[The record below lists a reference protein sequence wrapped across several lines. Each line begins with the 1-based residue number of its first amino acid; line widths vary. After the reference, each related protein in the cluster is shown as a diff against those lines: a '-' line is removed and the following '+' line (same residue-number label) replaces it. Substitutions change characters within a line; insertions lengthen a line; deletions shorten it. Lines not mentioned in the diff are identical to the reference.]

1 MVMVMV
7 MLVAAEQG
15 MLVFTMMLM
24 VYTVIVR
31 HGPISLLRDKRAL
44 LRLRYRTLE
53 SRAHYPKLGAFVGQ
67 ARRTGLG
74 TKKRGKGKTTR
85 RLSS

>member
-15 MLVFTMMLM
+15 MLVVMMMLM

-31 HGPISLLRDKRAL
+31 DGPISLLRDKRAL
-44 LRLRYRTLE
+44 LRLRYRT
-53 SRAHYPKLGAFVGQ
+53 S
-67 ARRTGLG
+67 
-74 TKKRGKGKTTR
+74 
-85 RLSS
+85 